1 MEKIQRQIDEEEKL
15 GIEVA
20 SLNRL
25 LEGHHEFFNF
35 INIHDGWY
43 RWVSGRY
50 TLNTIDS
57 MGETLIN
64 YIDKFWETN
73 NLHLNKTMSSDR
85 LLVVDYKGVYFLLR
99 KLDGK
104 DEFAAINLIDGVFN
118 MRTLC
123 WEKFY
128 GFLQSELK
136 ILKEEIGQQQKQKDL
151 AVPFKALSK
160 SYVTE

>member
-1 MEKIQRQIDEEEKL
+1 MENIERKMEEKEKL

-25 LEGHHEFFNF
+25 IEGHHEFFNF
-35 INIHDGWY
+35 INIHDGWF

-64 YIDKFWETN
+64 YIDKFWHTHDLN
-73 NLHLNKTMSSDR
+73 LNKTMSSDR
-85 LLVVDYKGVYFLLR
+85 VLVLDYKGVFFLLR

-104 DEFAAINLIDGVFN
+104 EEFAAINLIEEACN
-118 MRTLC
+118 MRTLS
-123 WEKFY
+123 WEKLY
-128 GFLQSELK
+128 EYLEGELK
-136 ILKEEIGQQQKQKDL
+136 LLKDIVGQPEKQQELVIPYKIHAK
-151 AVPFKALSK
+151 K
-160 SYVTE
+160 YVTE